1 MNKGL
6 SPSPIAMP
14 SKESILAAAHPAKSN
29 ALFFVAKGDGSSHF
43 SQSLKEHETAVDKY
57 QRKIAPKISAN

>member
-1 MNKGL
+1 
-6 SPSPIAMP
+6 MP

-43 SQSLKEHETAVDKY
+43 SQSLKEHESAVDQY
-57 QRKIAPKISAN
+57 QRKIAPKNSAN